1 MSTYIPT
8 NNSVTNIAFPPATS
22 SASQLYV
29 SNGTTTSWTANPPST
44 SFNDNGVPVMTIPNG
59 ANTIQ
64 IEPTATLDVKGNIVM
79 NGVDLEERL
88 STIETVL
95 QIPTRDATMEAK
107 HPKLAK
113 LYKEYMKELEKY
125 KTWDRIKGDDNVA

>member
-1 MSTYIPT
+1 
-8 NNSVTNIAFPPATS
+8 
-22 SASQLYV
+22 
-29 SNGTTTSWTANPPST
+29 
-44 SFNDNGVPVMTIPNG
+44 MTIPNG

-79 NGVDLEERL
+79 NGVDLNERL
-88 STIETVL
+88 KTIETVL